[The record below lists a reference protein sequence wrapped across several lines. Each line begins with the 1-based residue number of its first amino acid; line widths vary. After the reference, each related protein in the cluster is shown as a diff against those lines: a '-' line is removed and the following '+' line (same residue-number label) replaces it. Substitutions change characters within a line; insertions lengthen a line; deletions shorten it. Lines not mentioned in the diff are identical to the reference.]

1 MTSSSACKIL
11 KIGLVFPLI
20 SIWYSIN
27 IPIYLL
33 HAIWIKFSLLLILI
47 LLKYVNQQTDTLFK
61 AVFAHHI
68 YYCLGQKENICIAK
82 IPELW
87 GNPEKSDIKLIN
99 LDELCN
105 DHINCSCLDSAV
117 PKIDIKSGQ
126 RPLKNMYLKGID
138 EFNWGRRRMLSQI
151 ELIPDAMPWKTL

>member
-1 MTSSSACKIL
+1 M
-11 KIGLVFPLI
+11 FPLI

-87 GNPEKSDIKLIN
+87 GNLEKSDLKLIN
-99 LDELCN
+99 PDELCN

-126 RPLKNMYLKGID
+126 RPLKNMYLKGIN
-138 EFNWGRRRMLSQI
+138 EFNF
-151 ELIPDAMPWKTL
+151 WKEKNAFTGWANSRCNALEEHYSFF